1 LGKITV
7 IITEENEQKLR
18 EQNRKK
24 GDISNIINQALNQYF
39 KEGKKQ

>member
-1 LGKITV
+1 MGKITIV
-7 IITEENEQKLR
+7 LTKENEQKLR

-24 GDISNIINQALNQYF
+24 GDISNIINQALEQHF